1 MKRRNLVL
9 TGLLMSVLAL
19 GVGCSKKESTD
30 NGDNATQEP
39 AKEAKVTVDFWHGY
53 SAEKAEPLKEMI
65 AKFEAENPNIDIN
78 EKFVANGEEILQK
91 VQGAIVGNELPDL
104 LWGYPTWTGVLE
116 SSGKLV
122 NMGKLMDDTYK
133 ADLPEGVLNAGQYN
147 GEVYSVP
154 IEAGTLYM
162 IYNKD
167 MFKEAGIEKVPTTW
181 EELYTTAKAL
191 TNDKRKGIW
200 LPTAPNERTTWTWE
214 TFLWQTGAD
223 LLNADFTEL
232 AFTRE
237 QGLKALDYYTKMV
250 TEGYAPKSIGQ
261 GVDPFVNKEVAI
273 IYGTQ
278 GAANSYINKQKMNVG
293 VAMLPADKRLATGL
307 GSNHYFMFD
316 NKDQAKQ
323 DAAFKFVKWMTTG
336 KNNAEWAIK
345 SGYLPVS
352 LSARDSEEYKAYG
365 KENPQ
370 MTAAAE
376 ALQYGIARP
385 LIQEYNKISDAISG
399 TIEKIAFGEMTAEE
413 GIDNIMESMNKII
426 KK

>member
-19 GVGCSKKESTD
+19 GVGCGKKESTD
-30 NGDNATQEP
+30 NGDNGAKEP
-39 AKEAKVTVDFWHGY
+39 AKETKVTVDFWHGY
-53 SAEKAEPLKEMI
+53 SADKAEPLKEMI
-65 AKFEAENPNIDIN
+65 AKFETENPNIDIN

-91 VQGAIVGNELPDL
+91 VQGAIVADELPDL

-122 NMGKLMDDTYK
+122 NMGKLMDDAYK

-167 MFKEAGIEKVPTTW
+167 MFEEAGIEKVPTTW

-191 TNDKRKGIW
+191 TNDKHKGIW

-214 TFLWQTGAD
+214 TFLWQTGGD

-232 AFTRE
+232 AFSRE
-237 QGLKALDYYTKMV
+237 QGLKALDYYTKMI

-307 GSNHYFMFD
+307 GSNHYYMFD

-323 DAAFKFVKWMTTG
+323 DAAFTFVKWMTTG

-399 TIEKIAFGEMTAEE
+399 TIEKIAFGEMNAED
-413 GIDNIMESMNKII
+413 GIDSIMETMNKII